1 MAGGFG
7 RDGRSER
14 IAAPGV
20 HTASALCGDTLAAAF
35 HTSAE
40 RRRNRVSARTISGLK
55 EKVHKPGRYRLEVD
69 GKSVATIDV
78 SLIAELGLKV
88 GREYTDDLDARVQNS
103 AAKLNTIDR
112 ALNALST
119 RARSTKELE
128 RWLIGKQLPKEH
140 IPGALERLTEMGL
153 LNDFDFARGFARSR
167 AVNRGQS
174 RRRIE
179 AELSK
184 RGVHRTTISQAIAD
198 VFEHEEI
205 DERAQVNAAAEKKLK
220 SLSKLEPDVI
230 RRRLYG
236 FLARQG
242 FNSQLIGE
250 VMRRLPRNS

>member
-1 MAGGFG
+1 MT
-7 RDGRSER
+7 RK
-14 IAAPGV
+14 I
-20 HTASALCGDTLAAAF
+20 T
-35 HTSAE
+35 
-40 RRRNRVSARTISGLK
+40 GLK
-55 EKVHKPGRYRLEVD
+55 ERPRKPGRYRLEVD
-69 GKSVATIDV
+69 GKSVATVDV
-78 SLIAELGLKV
+78 SLVAELGLKP
-88 GREYTDDLDARVQNS
+88 GTEYTDELDARVQHS
-103 AAKLNTIDR
+103 AAKLETIDR

-119 RARSTKELE
+119 RSRSTKELE

-220 SLSKLEPDVI
+220 SLSKLEPEVI
-230 RRRLYG
+230 RRRLHGY
-236 FLARQG
+236 LARQG

-250 VMRRLPRNS
+250 FMRAMARR